1 MAHTV
6 FRLDSSGLYKEHILT
21 KKKAQFAGNY
31 PPEGKYFSKQAL
43 EDT

>member
-1 MAHTV
+1 MVHTV
-6 FRLDSSGLYKEHILT
+6 FRLDSSSLYKEHTLT

-31 PPEGKYFSKQAL
+31 PPEGKYFSEQTL